1 MPATATARKT
11 APRTAR
17 SAPARRAPRAAAP
30 ARRATRPPARAA
42 NARFVPVVVGRT
54 AVAVGGLADS
64 GLVAG
69 LTRSRLWI
77 GLLAG
82 LLVGIV
88 GLNVAALQFN
98 ATASKTAALSDE
110 LKRENSALRAEIAG
124 GLSNERLQ
132 GAAQRLGLV
141 FPEPRSILNLT
152 PGRADAATAAE
163 RLRDGAITLGSSYV
177 PVAAVP
183 VAPAVPATEAET
195 VVTDATLDPA
205 AAAAPASDAE
215 APVAE
220 EVATPEPAPSTAA
233 PTASG
238 GASAP

>member
-1 MPATATARKT
+1 MPATATARKP

-17 SAPARRAPRAAAP
+17 SAPARRAPRAGAP
-30 ARRATRPPARAA
+30 ARRAARPPARAA
-42 NARFVPVVVGRT
+42 NTRFVPVVVGRT

-183 VAPAVPATEAET
+183 VAPVVPVTEASVAATET
-195 VVTDATLDPA
+195 TLDPA
-205 AAAAPASDAE
+205 AAAAE

-220 EVATPEPAPSTAA
+220 EVATPEPAAPTAA